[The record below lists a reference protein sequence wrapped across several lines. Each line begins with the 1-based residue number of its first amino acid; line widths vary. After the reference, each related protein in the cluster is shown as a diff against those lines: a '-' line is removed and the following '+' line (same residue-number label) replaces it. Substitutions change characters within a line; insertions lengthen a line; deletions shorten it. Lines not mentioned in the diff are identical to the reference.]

1 MGRIHDKI
9 LQAVNKQSYQP
20 MKARILARRLGL
32 AGGAY
37 GEFRA
42 ALSDLVQQ
50 GRIEI
55 NNSQAIRKSGVKPSL
70 KGTYRTLS
78 SGGGFVKPSPVD
90 GVAGPEIRIFP
101 ENSNNAANGDLV
113 SIQIL
118 RRGNVDRP
126 PTGQILSV
134 LERKSHQFVGTYWEK
149 QGKVLSK

>member
-42 ALSDLVQQ
+42 ALNDLVQQ

-55 NNSQAIRKSGVKPSL
+55 NNSQAIRKSARS
-70 KGTYRTLS
+70 
-78 SGGGFVKPSPVD
+78 
-90 GVAGPEIRIFP
+90 IRRHVWQD
-101 ENSNNAANGDLV
+101 N
-113 SIQIL
+113 
-118 RRGNVDRP
+118 R
-126 PTGQILSV
+126 
-134 LERKSHQFVGTYWEK
+134 
-149 QGKVLSK
+149 